1 MMQTVL
7 PSTFPSPGASPPSTA
22 PPSLVLLAVSLLVVV
37 LSSSSR
43 RLTCRALS
51 RNRQASTQACT
62 SGSIKASLYMQSH
75 AITAS
80 KLPPP
85 GNKPATS
92 SVSQSSVLI
101 CIFESP
107 SPSPSP
113 PSAAAGC
120 VVPRLALDFD
130 FDFAALLL
138 LLDLGFLVDG
148 RLEEIFCRSN
158 FRT

>member
-1 MMQTVL
+1 MIQTV
-7 PSTFPSPGASPPSTA
+7 FPSRFPRPVASPPPRA
-22 PPSLVLLAVSLLVVV
+22 PPSPVVLVVLV
-37 LSSSSR
+37 VSPWFGR
-43 RLTCRALS
+43 RVLS

-62 SGSIKASLYMQSH
+62 SGSINASLYMQSH

-85 GNKPATS
+85 GSNPATS
-92 SVSQSSVLI
+92 SVSQSNVLI

-107 SPSPSP
+107 SPPSLPSP
-113 PSAAAGC
+113 PSSVVACAA
-120 VVPRLALDFD
+120 PRLAFDFD

-138 LLDLGFLVDG
+138 LLDLGFLVEG